1 MWSARKHT
9 ALSYCLKNYT
19 SFFAQDDLVYLL
31 KMSVLFKFYRRQTFS
46 VEEICQLNLIAT
58 SFNRQIVTTFFF
70 YFFFFFFQ
78 ATEPMI
84 CSNMYYLYFRF
95 WLSTVHC
102 LEILFYIRLLFRLGL
117 VWSNLLVEKL
127 YKSHHNKLLFQETDE
142 KFMFQ
147 TATIIINEIWLI
159 SRIISQG
166 SSSSLEAQ
174 VPTWLYVQFHESH
187 NCNTDLILS
196 IDRVIPKGIQ

>member
-1 MWSARKHT
+1 MWSARKDT

-19 SFFAQDDLVYLL
+19 FIFAQDDLVYLL
-31 KMSVLFKFYRRQTFS
+31 KMSVLFKFYRHQTFS

-70 YFFFFFFQ
+70 SFFFFSSNG
-78 ATEPMI
+78 TNDLT
-84 CSNMYYLYFRF
+84 NMYYLYFRF

-147 TATIIINEIWLI
+147 TATIIINEIWPI

-187 NCNTDLILS
+187 NCNTGLILS
-196 IDRVIPKGIQ
+196 IDRVILKGIQ

>member
-1 MWSARKHT
+1 MWSARKDT

-19 SFFAQDDLVYLL
+19 FIFAQDDLVYLL

-70 YFFFFFFQ
+70 SFFFFSSNG
-78 ATEPMI
+78 TNDLT
-84 CSNMYYLYFRF
+84 NMYYLYFRF

-174 VPTWLYVQFHESH
+174 VPTWLHVQFHESH

>member
-1 MWSARKHT
+1 
-9 ALSYCLKNYT
+9 
-19 SFFAQDDLVYLL
+19 
-31 KMSVLFKFYRRQTFS
+31 MSVLFKFYRRQTFS

-70 YFFFFFFQ
+70 FFFFQ

-84 CSNMYYLYFRF
+84 WSNMYYLYFRF

-166 SSSSLEAQ
+166 SSSS
-174 VPTWLYVQFHESH
+174 
-187 NCNTDLILS
+187 
-196 IDRVIPKGIQ
+196 

>member
-1 MWSARKHT
+1 MWSARKDT

-19 SFFAQDDLVYLL
+19 FIFAQDDLVYLL
-31 KMSVLFKFYRRQTFS
+31 NMSVLFKFYRRQTFS

-70 YFFFFFFQ
+70 FFFFQ

-84 CSNMYYLYFRF
+84 WSNMYYLYFRF

-147 TATIIINEIWLI
+147 TATIIINEIWPI

>member
-19 SFFAQDDLVYLL
+19 FIFAQDDLVNLL
-31 KMSVLFKFYRRQTFS
+31 KMSVLFKFYRYQTFS

-58 SFNRQIVTTFFF
+58 SFNMQIVTTFFF
-70 YFFFFFFQ
+70 AFFFFSSNG
-78 ATEPMI
+78 TNDLT
-84 CSNMYYLYFRF
+84 NMYYLYFRF

-166 SSSSLEAQ
+166 SSSS
-174 VPTWLYVQFHESH
+174 
-187 NCNTDLILS
+187 
-196 IDRVIPKGIQ
+196 

>member
-70 YFFFFFFQ
+70 FFFFLKKRNQ
-78 ATEPMI
+78 
-84 CSNMYYLYFRF
+84 
-95 WLSTVHC
+95 
-102 LEILFYIRLLFRLGL
+102 LF
-117 VWSNLLVEKL
+117 
-127 YKSHHNKLLFQETDE
+127 
-142 KFMFQ
+142 
-147 TATIIINEIWLI
+147 
-159 SRIISQG
+159 
-166 SSSSLEAQ
+166 
-174 VPTWLYVQFHESH
+174 VQIFITFTS
-187 NCNTDLILS
+187 DS
-196 IDRVIPKGIQ
+196 D

>member
-19 SFFAQDDLVYLL
+19 SFFAQDDLVHLL

-70 YFFFFFFQ
+70 AFFFFSSNG
-78 ATEPMI
+78 TNDLT
-84 CSNMYYLYFRF
+84 NMYYLYFRF

-147 TATIIINEIWLI
+147 TATIIINEIWPI

-196 IDRVIPKGIQ
+196 IDRVILKGIQ

>member
-1 MWSARKHT
+1 MWSARKDT

-19 SFFAQDDLVYLL
+19 FIFAQDDLVNLL
-31 KMSVLFKFYRRQTFS
+31 KMSVLFKFYRHQTFS

-70 YFFFFFFQ
+70 AFFFFSSNG
-78 ATEPMI
+78 TNDLT
-84 CSNMYYLYFRF
+84 NMYYLYFRF

-117 VWSNLLVEKL
+117 VWSNLQVEKL

-166 SSSSLEAQ
+166 SSSS
-174 VPTWLYVQFHESH
+174 
-187 NCNTDLILS
+187 
-196 IDRVIPKGIQ
+196 